1 MFKVDH
7 LWIILLLLLLRALCL
22 GEMDLWHIPWD
33 IIMVLLALSLEV
45 VAHCDDLALLYDL
58 TIYTLMEGS

>member
-1 MFKVDH
+1 
-7 LWIILLLLLLRALCL
+7 
-22 GEMDLWHIPWD
+22 
-33 IIMVLLALSLEV
+33 MVLLALSLEV